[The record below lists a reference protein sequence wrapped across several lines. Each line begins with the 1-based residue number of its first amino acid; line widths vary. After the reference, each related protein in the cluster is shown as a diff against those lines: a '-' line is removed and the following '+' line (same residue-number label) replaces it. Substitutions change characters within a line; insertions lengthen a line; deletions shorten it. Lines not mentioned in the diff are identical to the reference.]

1 MKKYIIAS
9 LAIVSA
15 ITFQSCSSDD
25 DNGSVDTEKPVIVLN
40 EPTDHE
46 AFLPGSEIHLD
57 ADFSDNVELGSYKIE
72 IHSAADG
79 HEHKGANAVGE
90 WFYSETNQIE
100 AGLRNTHIHKHIAVP
115 TTVDGL
121 PIVEGH
127 YHLGIFLTD
136 KAGNEQQHF
145 IEIVVGEDHDH

>member
-9 LAIVSA
+9 LAIVSVV
-15 ITFQSCSSDD
+15 TFQSCSSDD
-25 DNGSVDTEKPVIVLN
+25 DAGIDTEKPVIVLN

-46 AFLPGSEIHLD
+46 AFLPGTEIHFD
-57 ADFSDNVELGSYKIE
+57 TDFSDNVELNAYKIE

-79 HEHKGANAVGE
+79 HQHKGTIVE
-90 WFYSETNQIE
+90 SDWFYSESNQIE
-100 AGLRNTHIHKHIAVP
+100 AGLRNTNVHKQIEIP
-115 TTVDGL
+115 MEIDGL
-121 PIVEGH
+121 PIEEGH

-145 IEIVVGEDHDH
+145 IEIVIGEDHEH